1 MMSPLVMLVIMRMV
15 RITLSLSNS
24 LSTRLKI
31 DSRLVGT
38 LRAGREAARKGGN
51 MDQGLRTESPGRT
64 AEPLLAFTDKAVE
77 MIKPAM
83 QLKGVQDGG
92 VRMTGAGGGCK
103 GFQYSLNLEPTL
115 RRMMRLSC
123 RTRLKPSST
132 HPALNIYKE
141 RGWIMSPIVRAP
153 GFIFSGWSLLG
164 PTEVV

>member
-38 LRAGREAARKGGN
+38 LRAVREAARKGGN
-51 MDQGLRTESPGRT
+51 RDQGLRTESPGRT

-77 MIKPAM
+77 MIKHAM
-83 QLKGVQDGG
+83 RLKGVQDGG

-103 GFQYSLNLEPTL
+103 GFQYSLDLEPTAQADDAVVVQDGI
-115 RRMMRLSC
+115 
-123 RTRLKPSST
+123 KAFFDPSSAQHLQGARLDYVT
-132 HPALNIYKE
+132 N
-141 RGWIMSPIVRAP
+141 R
-153 GFIFSGWSLLG
+153 
-164 PTEVV
+164 